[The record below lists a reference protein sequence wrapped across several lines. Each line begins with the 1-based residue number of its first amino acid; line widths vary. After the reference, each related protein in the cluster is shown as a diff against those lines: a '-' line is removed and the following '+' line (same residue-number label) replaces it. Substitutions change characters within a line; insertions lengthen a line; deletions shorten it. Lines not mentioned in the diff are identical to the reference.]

1 MVVGTVPWVKWLES
15 EPVMGPVMPV
25 INRDVSWH
33 GPVVACGRVVS
44 RQCSACGPPMQQ
56 AR

>member
-33 GPVVACGRVVS
+33 GPVVACGRVV
-44 RQCSACGPPMQQ
+44 PL
-56 AR
+56 